1 MKTKDEP
8 TPVRLEDFQKIAPL
22 VRGYE
27 LQPGKHYL
35 IVADGKDFKFGLA
48 HALFK
53 ELRELHPEL
62 QIHVVGTL
70 KPSGIVVMEK
80 KDERTGDAIPRETQ
94 QEAAGEKDF
103 ER

>member
-1 MKTKDEP
+1 MTTKDEP
-8 TPVRLEDFQKIAPL
+8 VNLDDFSKIAPL

-35 IVADGKDFKFGLA
+35 IVCDGKDFKFGLA

-53 ELRELHPEL
+53 NLLDLHPEL

-80 KDERTGDAIPRETQ
+80 KDG
-94 QEAAGEKDF
+94 AGESVRPTEETGQDQQDR
-103 ER
+103 ES